1 MRDKESVPTR
11 ERLLQAGHRRNLIAV
26 WSVLVLSLAL
36 WSLYSLH
43 QHDKANTLTSIE
55 HLALQGDV
63 LTTWTLLL
71 IAGYL
76 LLLTL
81 GIALTNI
88 SHSKLTRSVRAK
100 RVYEV
105 KLQEQYESQ
114 KAISSIL
121 KLAISNLS
129 IDDKLE
135 QVLDIVTGMSWLP
148 LSARGII
155 FNVEGDKLILSA
167 SKGITQAVAQQCQQV
182 PIGECLCGAA
192 VNKRT
197 VQYTPEVSHHS
208 TDFACKAEP
217 HGHYC
222 IPIIHE
228 EKSLGLLALY
238 MDEGHHESID
248 EIKFLSSIGN
258 SLGTMIHKSQM
269 EEQLH
274 YDASH
279 DPLTALANRALL
291 AERVNDSMARAQRET
306 DHHFALLFIDLDRF
320 KTINDSLGH
329 TIGDNILIETGARL
343 QQLLRKIDTIARL
356 GGDEFVILLDS
367 IENIGAVYH
376 TAGRIHQAIEQ
387 NIHIESY
394 DLHISC
400 AIGIAYHNN
409 SYSSF
414 EQMLRDADIA
424 MYMAKASSSDKTIT
438 FDQQMHQLA
447 MNTLST
453 ESALRLAIDQQ
464 ELIAYFQPI
473 YSTRKQRFIGAEA
486 LVRWR
491 RDGKI
496 TPPAEFIDIA
506 EDSGIII
513 LLGEYVL
520 HEACKMITQLVAT
533 EGDDEFYISV
543 NVSVKQMLN
552 RNLIEVLD
560 RALEKHATPTRHLR
574 LEITESLFADNSP
587 LIAEHL
593 AKIKARGIKLLI
605 DDFGTGYSSLSF
617 LHNHPFDCVKI
628 DRSFISRI
636 STTDGSQSS
645 RKLVKTISKLAKNLG
660 MSIVAE
666 GVEDEDQLTYLRQ
679 IDCDLIQGYLF
690 SEPLA
695 PQAFFHTYTTQPEP
709 TPNHHLSTQANH

>member
-1 MRDKESVPTR
+1 MRQSEKTNAFTTIDYITR
-11 ERLLQAGHRRNLIAV
+11 
-26 WSVLVLSLAL
+26 
-36 WSLYSLH
+36 
-43 QHDKANTLTSIE
+43 
-55 HLALQGDV
+55 QGDI
-63 LTTWTLLL
+63 LTVWVLLL
-71 IAGYL
+71 IASYL
-76 LLLTL
+76 LLLIL
-81 GIALTNI
+81 SIALTNI
-88 SHSKLTRSVRAK
+88 SHSKLTRSIRTK
-100 RVYEV
+100 HVYEE

-129 IDDKLE
+129 IDDKLA
-135 QVLDIVTGMSWLP
+135 QVLNIVTGMSWLP

-155 FNVEGDKLILSA
+155 FNVDGDKLILCA
-167 SKGITQAVAQQCQQV
+167 STGISQVVMQRCQQV
-182 PIGECLCGAA
+182 PFGECLCGAA
-192 VNKRT
+192 VNKHS
-197 VQYTPEVSHHS
+197 VQYTPDVTHHS
-208 TDFACKAEP
+208 MSFPCKMEP

-222 IPIIHE
+222 IPITHE
-228 EKSLGLLALY
+228 DKSLGLLTLY
-238 MDEGHHESID
+238 VDAGHDESTD
-248 EIKFLSSIGN
+248 EIKFLTSIGD
-258 SLGTMIHKSQM
+258 SLGTMIHNSRM
-269 EEQLH
+269 EEQLR

-291 AERVNDSMARAQRET
+291 ADRVSNSMARSQR
-306 DHHFALLFIDLDRF
+306 DKDNHFALLFIDLDRF

-329 TIGDNILIETGARL
+329 SIGDNILIETSARL
-343 QQLLRKIDTIARL
+343 QQLLRKGDTIARL

-367 IENIGAVYH
+367 IENIGVVYH
-376 TAGRIHQAIEQ
+376 TAERIHQAIEQ

-400 AIGIAYHNN
+400 SIGIAYHSN
-409 SYSSF
+409 SYNSF

-424 MYMAKASSSDKTIT
+424 MYMAKASNSDKTIT
-438 FDQQMHQLA
+438 FDQRMHQLA
-447 MNTLST
+447 INNLST
-453 ESALRLAIDQQ
+453 ESALRRAIDQQ

-473 YSTRKQRFIGAEA
+473 YSTCRQRFIGAES
-486 LVRWR
+486 LIRWQR
-491 RDGKI
+491 NGRL

-520 HEACKMITQLVAT
+520 HEACKMITQLVT
-533 EGDDEFYISV
+533 SSSDNNFYISV

-560 RALEKHATPTRHLR
+560 RVLEQHATPTRHLR

-587 LIAEHL
+587 LISEHL
-593 AKIKARGIKLLI
+593 AKIKERGIKLLI

-636 STTDGSQSS
+636 STTDGEQSS

-666 GVEDEDQLTYLRQ
+666 GVENEEQLQYLRQ

-695 PQAFFHTYTTQPEP
+695 PEVFFHTYTTQ
-709 TPNHHLSTQANH
+709 LD